1 VIELENEKSDENLDL
16 LILGI
21 VFLLIPGIGPPIALI
36 FFIAYIL
43 ENREK
48 Q

>member
-1 VIELENEKSDENLDL
+1 MEDKKGDQNLYL

-36 FFIAYIL
+36 FFIA
-43 ENREK
+43 
-48 Q
+48 